1 MYFPFC
7 WKTCIHTVNIFS
19 KFATSENAN
28 LKNYVFVD
36 YNSILS
42 IAGMN
47 SLEFRRYEKSLS
59 LLYKCIKGNGPS
71 YISDFFKFRVSHYNL
86 RGGGCNLVQPSYNNQ
101 YFHNSFTYKITH
113 LWNKLPTYIKQSPN
127 LNAFHKNLESI
138 NLLNLR
144 TSCLCNYCQS

>member
-1 MYFPFC
+1 M
-7 WKTCIHTVNIFS
+7 
-19 KFATSENAN
+19 
-28 LKNYVFVD
+28 D
-36 YNSILS
+36 
-42 IAGMN
+42 
-47 SLEFRRYEKSLS
+47 SLEFRRYEQSLL

-71 YISDFFKFRVSHYNL
+71 YISDFFKFRVSHSNL

-113 LWNKLPTYIKQSPN
+113 LWNNL

-144 TSCLCNYCQS
+144 TSCLCNYC